1 VIRVE
6 SDCQNNPEHF
16 SRIKLDFISQVY
28 KMRSELEAQIVMQI
42 STKGKYSVR
51 AVLDIAQNSNGS
63 PVPLGAISK
72 REGISLLFLEQLF
85 QQLRKGN
92 VVRSIRGPHGGYVLA
107 RDPAEITIGEIVRLI
122 EPPLYT
128 SSCFSNDGAV
138 DNCRIGDTCIGGAI
152 WKQLA
157 EHVDNFLDSIT
168 LAELANKSKPEVVY
182 GLRIKSHKM
191 LADRAKRD
199 ETVPESEPVEVA

>member
-1 VIRVE
+1 
-6 SDCQNNPEHF
+6 
-16 SRIKLDFISQVY
+16 
-28 KMRSELEAQIVMQI
+28 
-42 STKGKYSVR
+42 
-51 AVLDIAQNSNGS
+51 
-63 PVPLGAISK
+63 
-72 REGISLLFLEQLF
+72 
-85 QQLRKGN
+85 
-92 VVRSIRGPHGGYVLA
+92 
-107 RDPAEITIGEIVRLI
+107 VRLI

-152 WKQLA
+152 WKQLS

-182 GLRIKSHKM
+182 GLRIKSQKI

-199 ETVPESEPVEVA
+199 ETIPEPETVEIA

>member
-1 VIRVE
+1 
-6 SDCQNNPEHF
+6 
-16 SRIKLDFISQVY
+16 
-28 KMRSELEAQIVMQI
+28 MQI

-51 AVLDIAQNSNGS
+51 AVLDIAQHSNGS
-63 PVPLGAISK
+63 PVPLAAISK

-92 VVRSIRGPHGGYVLA
+92 VVSSVRGPHGGYVLA
-107 RDPAEITIGEIVRLI
+107 RDPAQITIGEIVRLI

-128 SSCFSNDGAV
+128 SSCFSKGESV
-138 DNCRIGDTCIGGAI
+138 DSCHLADTCIGGAI

-168 LAELANKSKPEVVY
+168 VADLSNKTKPEVVY
-182 GLRIKSHKM
+182 GLKIKSSKL
-191 LADRAKRD
+191 LADRSKRD
-199 ETVPESEPVEVA
+199 EIAPEHETVEVA

>member
-1 VIRVE
+1 M
-6 SDCQNNPEHF
+6 
-16 SRIKLDFISQVY
+16 QV
-28 KMRSELEAQIVMQI
+28 

-51 AVLDIAQNSNGS
+51 AVLDIAQHSNGS

-92 VVRSIRGPHGGYVLA
+92 VVKSVRGPHGGYVLA
-107 RDPAEITIGEIVRLI
+107 REPSEITIGEIVRLI

-128 SSCFSNDGAV
+128 SSCFSKGESV
-138 DNCRIGDTCIGGAI
+138 DNCHLADTCIGGAI

-168 LAELANKSKPEVVY
+168 VADLSNKSKPEVVY
-182 GLRIKSHKM
+182 GLRMKSNKA
-191 LADRAKRD
+191 LADRLKRD
-199 ETVPESEPVEVA
+199 EIAPDPNAVEVA